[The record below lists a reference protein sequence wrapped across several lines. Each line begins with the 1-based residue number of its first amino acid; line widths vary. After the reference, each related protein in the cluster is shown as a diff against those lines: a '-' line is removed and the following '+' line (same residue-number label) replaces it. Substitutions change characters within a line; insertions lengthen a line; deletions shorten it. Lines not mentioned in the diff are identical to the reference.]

1 MEIKNLANLP
11 TDIIYGA
18 FSKAFFDYS
27 AISLNLESFTQL
39 IERRG
44 FCPELSFG
52 AFADGELVSFTL
64 NGIGLYQGIK
74 TAYDTG
80 TGTVPD
86 FRGQGLARRIF
97 LESKPAL
104 KAAGINQYLLE
115 VLQDN
120 FKAVPLY
127 RSMGFETIREFQY
140 FSTKADSV
148 KPNPGPKAQSFIL
161 KSSLIPD
168 PDTLT
173 PFHDFHPSWQNS
185 FESISRRPQ
194 DFRFIGAYHHELLA
208 GYGISDPS
216 TGDITQLAVDKNFR
230 RQGIATAILKELLLI
245 NNFET
250 IKIINTVKDC
260 TSINGFLQH
269 QGLSPAGSQ
278 FEMIC
283 KL

>member
-1 MEIKNLANLP
+1 MEIKNLASLP
-11 TDIIYGA
+11 TEIIYDA
-18 FSKAFFDYS
+18 FSKAFFDYN

-44 FCPELSFG
+44 FRPDLSFG
-52 AFADGELVSFTL
+52 AFAKGELVSFTL
-64 NGIGLYQGIK
+64 NGTGLYNGVK

-80 TGTVPD
+80 TGTIPD

-104 KAAGINQYLLE
+104 KAAGIDQYLLE

-120 FKAVPLY
+120 FKAVSLY
-127 RSMGFETIREFQY
+127 SSMGFETIREFQY

-148 KPNPGPKAQSFIL
+148 KPNLGSKAHAFTL
-161 KSSLIPD
+161 KNGMIPD
-168 PDTLT
+168 PGTLT

-185 FESISRRPQ
+185 FESIGRRPQ
-194 DFRFIGAYHHELLA
+194 DFKFIGAYHHEQLA

-216 TGDITQLAVDKNFR
+216 TGDITQLAVDPKFR

-269 QGLSPAGSQ
+269 HGLSPAGSQ